1 MCISQQDEG
10 FLEVKFLYSKVYTM
24 MIQGIDGLIVS
35 VETDV
40 SAGLPDF
47 SMVGFLSSELKEAK
61 ERVRISIKNAGFV
74 LSPRR
79 ITVNIAPADVR
90 KEGTAF
96 DLAIAIGILTS
107 YGNIPADYLDGL
119 AFLGE
124 LGFDG
129 SLCPVHGVI
138 AMVAAAKEAGFRGVI
153 VPQENAQEG
162 SAVDDIQIYPASS
175 LADVVE
181 MVSRP
186 DQLEQFAANH
196 WVPKGED
203 REYDVDFSEIIGQA
217 TVKRAAEIA
226 AAGMHNFIMVGPPG
240 SGKTMIARRLPT
252 ILPDLTQEESMEVT
266 KIYSICGLL
275 APGKPMILTRPF
287 RSPHHTISASALAG
301 GGIVPRPGEISL
313 ANRGV
318 LFLDEFPEFSRAAL
332 EVLRQPLEDRKVTVA
347 RVRGSYCFPSDCM
360 VVAAMNPC
368 PCGYFPDRNRCRC
381 SDSAVRKYLQRI
393 SRPLLDRMDICVETP
408 VVDYKELVISSKK
421 EKKPEDSAAIRRRVL
436 NAWQR
441 QRTRYAEEGIL
452 FNAQLTN
459 RQISKYCRLSPEG
472 ERMIAEVYQRL
483 QLSARAYHRI
493 LKVARTI
500 ADLAGEELIR
510 EQFLAEAVGF
520 RGVENK
526 YWG

>member
-1 MCISQQDEG
+1 
-10 FLEVKFLYSKVYTM
+10 
-24 MIQGIDGLIVS
+24 
-35 VETDV
+35 
-40 SAGLPDF
+40 
-47 SMVGFLSSELKEAK
+47 
-61 ERVRISIKNAGFV
+61 
-74 LSPRR
+74 
-79 ITVNIAPADVR
+79 
-90 KEGTAF
+90 
-96 DLAIAIGILTS
+96 
-107 YGNIPADYLDGL
+107 
-119 AFLGE
+119 
-124 LGFDG
+124 
-129 SLCPVHGVI
+129 
-138 AMVAAAKEAGFRGVI
+138 
-153 VPQENAQEG
+153 
-162 SAVDDIQIYPASS
+162 
-175 LADVVE
+175 
-181 MVSRP
+181 
-186 DQLEQFAANH
+186 
-196 WVPKGED
+196 
-203 REYDVDFSEIIGQA
+203 
-217 TVKRAAEIA
+217 
-226 AAGMHNFIMVGPPG
+226 
-240 SGKTMIARRLPT
+240 
-252 ILPDLTQEESMEVT
+252 
-266 KIYSICGLL
+266 
-275 APGKPMILTRPF
+275 MILTRPF

-459 RQISKYCRLSPEG
+459 RQISKYCRLSPDG